1 MDAIQNNAQEGASA
15 APPTGSASQPSMRNT
30 PLNAVQDNEKE
41 DVEMQLL
48 LEGIFRCYGFDF
60 REYSPGSLK
69 RRILY
74 SAHEQG
80 VATISGLQEKV
91 LHDPSCMQRL
101 LLALSINV
109 TAMYRDP
116 SFYLAFRNKVAPRL
130 RDLPSVRIWLAGC
143 STGEE
148 AYSMAILLKEE
159 GLYEKSRIYATDM
172 NEVVIAKAQEGIFPL
187 APMRENTANYLA
199 AGGRGSFAE
208 FYTARYDHAI
218 LHADLRRNILFTRH
232 NLVTDASFNEF
243 HVILCRNVMIYF
255 NRPLQAHVHGLLYE
269 SLQVSG
275 VLGLGMKESLMFSP
289 HEADYEELDGPTQL
303 YRKVR

>member
-1 MDAIQNNAQEGASA
+1 VDPI
-15 APPTGSASQPSMRNT
+15 R
-30 PLNAVQDNEKE
+30 DNEKE

-48 LEGIFRCYGFDF
+48 VEGIFRCYGFDF
-60 REYSPGSLK
+60 RQYSPGSLK
-69 RRILY
+69 RRIWY
-74 SAHEQG
+74 SAGEQG

-91 LHDPSCMQRL
+91 LHDPSCMERL
-101 LLALSINV
+101 LLALSISV
-109 TAMYRDP
+109 TAMFRDP
-116 SFYLAFRNKVAPRL
+116 GFYLAFRNKVAPRL
-130 RDLPSVRIWLAGC
+130 GDQPSLRIWLAGC

-172 NEVVIAKAQEGIFPL
+172 SEVALGKAREGVFPL
-187 APMRENTANYLA
+187 ASMRQHTTNYLQ
-199 AGGRGSFAE
+199 AGGKGSFAE
-208 FYTARYDHAI
+208 YYTARHDHAI
-218 LHADLRRNILFTRH
+218 LQADLRRNILFARH
-232 NLVTDASFNEF
+232 NLVTYASFNEF

-255 NRPLQAHVHGLLYE
+255 NRSLQKQVHRLFYE

-289 HEADYEELDGPTQL
+289 HEADYEELDGPARL

>member
-1 MDAIQNNAQEGASA
+1 VDAI
-15 APPTGSASQPSMRNT
+15 
-30 PLNAVQDNEKE
+30 QDNEKE

-69 RRILY
+69 RRIWY
-74 SAHEQG
+74 SAREQG

-91 LHDPSCMQRL
+91 LHDSSSLQRL

-109 TAMYRDP
+109 TAMFRDP
-116 SFYLAFRNKVAPRL
+116 RFYLAFRNKVAPRL
-130 RDLPSVRIWLAGC
+130 RELPSVRMWLAGC

-148 AYSMAILLKEE
+148 AYSMAILLTEE

-172 NEVVIAKAQEGIFPL
+172 NEVVLSKAQEGIFPL
-187 APMRENTANYLA
+187 ASMREHTTNYLK
-199 AGGRGSFAE
+199 AGGKGSFAE

-218 LHADLRRNILFTRH
+218 LHADLRRNILFARH
-232 NLVTDASFNEF
+232 NLATDASFNEF

-255 NRPLQAHVHGLLYE
+255 NRPLQAHVHRLLHE
-269 SLQVSG
+269 SLPVSG

-289 HEADYEELDGPTQL
+289 HEADYEELDGAARL

>member
-1 MDAIQNNAQEGASA
+1 VEALREN
-15 APPTGSASQPSMRNT
+15 RR
-30 PLNAVQDNEKE
+30 E
-41 DVEMQLL
+41 DVEIQSL
-48 LEGIFRCYGFDF
+48 LEGVFRCYGFDF

-69 RRILY
+69 RRLWY

-80 VATISGLQEKV
+80 VASISGLQEKV
-91 LHDPSCMQRL
+91 LDDPSCMDRL
-101 LLALSINV
+101 LLALSIGV
-109 TAMYRDP
+109 TAMFRDP
-116 SFYLAFRNKVAPRL
+116 CFYLAFRNTVVPWL
-130 RDLPSVRIWLAGC
+130 RDQPFLRIWHAGC

-172 NEVVIAKAQEGIFPL
+172 SEVVLSKAQEGIFPL
-187 APMRENTANYLA
+187 ASMREHSTNYLK
-199 AGGRGSFAE
+199 AGGQGSFAD
-208 FYTARYDHAI
+208 FYAARYDHAI
-218 LHADLRRNILFTRH
+218 LHADLRRNILFARH

-255 NRPLQAHVHGLLYE
+255 NRSLQARVHELFHE

-275 VLGLGMKESLMFSP
+275 WLGLGTKESLMFSP
-289 HEADYEELDGPTQL
+289 YEADYEELDGTTRL